1 MVEPAALMHHLLPAI
16 DQVDHVLALAEGSL
30 GESSAAS
37 SNCFALEA
45 GDDAGILD
53 VSGFSGI
60 EASELALEL
69 ARELGREPSGTRAM
83 DRDVRSRASSDT
95 SEATLD
101 VAGFFP
107 NFPLESRA

>member
-1 MVEPAALMHHLLPAI
+1 M
-16 DQVDHVLALAEGSL
+16 
-30 GESSAAS
+30 GESSTNS
-37 SNCFALEA
+37 SNYSALEA

-83 DRDVRSRASSDT
+83 ARDVRKSR
-95 SEATLD
+95 LI
-101 VAGFFP
+101 
-107 NFPLESRA
+107 

>member
-1 MVEPAALMHHLLPAI
+1 M
-16 DQVDHVLALAEGSL
+16 
-30 GESSAAS
+30 GESSTNS
-37 SNCFALEA
+37 SNYSALEA

-53 VSGFSGI
+53 VSDFSGI

-69 ARELGREPSGTRAM
+69 ARELGREPCGTRDIA
-83 DRDVRSRASSDT
+83 RDVRSRASSDT

-107 NFPLESRA
+107 NCPLESRG